1 MDKGKEVVTTE
12 FTTSSFTLLR
22 SSGKYEW
29 CTIPNIP
36 NIDGESIEIEHF
48 DNCLLYSWLKGIC
61 PQGRIFY

>member
-36 NIDGESIEIEHF
+36 NIDGESIEIEH
-48 DNCLLYSWLKGIC
+48 
-61 PQGRIFY
+61 RIFY